1 MGKTYDKW
9 KELEMK
15 IKVITSIVALF
26 FSLGLGGSID
36 YAFGFLEQLQKN
48 DERHDQNI
56 QVLTSETIMLKYDA
70 KKDRLKAEIKEAKK
84 EMFQLRK
91 EYGGPERREDLPE
104 GDDRIRAWYQDVKES
119 LDNAKSA
126 LAELK
131 KEIEKFQDPLKT
143 IRDKKE

>member
-15 IKVITSIVALF
+15 IKVVAMVVALF
-26 FSLGLGGSID
+26 GSLGFGGSINF
-36 YAFGFLEQLQKN
+36 AWGFLEQLQKN
-48 DERHDQNI
+48 DARHDQNI
-56 QVLTSETIMLKYDA
+56 QVLTGETIMLKYDA

-91 EYGGPERREDLPE
+91 EYGGHERREDLPE
-104 GDDRIRAWYQDVKES
+104 GDDRIRVWYQDIKEI
-119 LDNAKSA
+119 LEQAKGD